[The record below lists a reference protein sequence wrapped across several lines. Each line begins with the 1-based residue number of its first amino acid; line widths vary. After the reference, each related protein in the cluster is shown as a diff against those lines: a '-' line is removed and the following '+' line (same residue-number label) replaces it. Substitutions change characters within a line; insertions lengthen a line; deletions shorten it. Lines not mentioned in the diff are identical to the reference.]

1 MPIQN
6 IFFFGNYLTFFT
18 YFVTI
23 KIHMKYSKVLC
34 YLLGEKI
41 GSLFYKIM
49 FAKNYH
55 LYWIAGR
62 TNILSKYI
70 IDVFQFWAWL
80 SRFLSYVISKSS
92 SFLFQT
98 NFELI
103 FAALYCYMYESSKIR
118 SQIFKN
124 LFKLEILISL
134 PFLVY
139 IWDII

>member
-1 MPIQN
+1 MRK
-6 IFFFGNYLTFFT
+6 F
-18 YFVTI
+18 
-23 KIHMKYSKVLC
+23 
-34 YLLGEKI
+34 E
-41 GSLFYKIM
+41 SLFYKIM

-124 LFKLEILISL
+124 LFQTGDINIFALFSIYLRHNLVKQSIKGKFHHWQKMELCKVIHSAKLHCKG
-134 PFLVY
+134 
-139 IWDII
+139 